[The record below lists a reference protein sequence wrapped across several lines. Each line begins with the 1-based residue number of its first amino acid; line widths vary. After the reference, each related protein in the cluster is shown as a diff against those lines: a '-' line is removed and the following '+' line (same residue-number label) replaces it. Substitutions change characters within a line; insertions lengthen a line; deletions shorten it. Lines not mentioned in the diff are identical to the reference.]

1 MSHTCEFRLSVTF
14 LACDDYAKERA
25 TSGCSRTQEDLRV
38 FVKKIVSGRFYDVAR
53 NSLCDDD
60 DDDDD
65 DRKSRPVFAVT
76 I

>member
-1 MSHTCEFRLSVTF
+1 MTF
-14 LACDDYAKERA
+14 LDYDDYVKERA
-25 TSGCSRTQEDLRV
+25 TSGCSRTEDLRV

-53 NSLCDDD
+53 NSLRDNDD

-65 DRKSRPVFAVT
+65 DRKSRPAFAVT